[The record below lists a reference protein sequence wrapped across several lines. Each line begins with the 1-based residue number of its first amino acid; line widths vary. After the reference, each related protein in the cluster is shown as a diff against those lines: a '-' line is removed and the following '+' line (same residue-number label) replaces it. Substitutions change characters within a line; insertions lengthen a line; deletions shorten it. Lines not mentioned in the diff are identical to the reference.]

1 LVDPA
6 MIAATTEQGARPLVA
21 NAQISGITAMH
32 RRHLLKSAASTALG
46 AGLLSA
52 AASAAKSAQPTPA
65 RERTR
70 NADFVECAD
79 GTKLAYTDWGTG
91 QPVVFIH
98 AWALP
103 SAMWDYQR
111 GPLSEKGLR
120 CIAYDRRGHGRSSVP
135 NGGYDCDNLADDL
148 STLLTELDLHG
159 VTLVSHSFG
168 AAEVVRYLTRHGAG
182 RIEKI
187 ALIAPAGTP
196 FATKTAD
203 NPNGVPPE
211 QLEFFRTKILQQDFP
226 KWLEDGKKAFFA
238 ADTSLSLQNW
248 GMALMLTTP
257 LRVAVECNRQI
268 TSTDFRAELPKI
280 TVPTLIIH
288 GDNDVSARIDQTGRP
303 TAALIPNAELKVYE
317 GAPHGLFLTHKERL
331 NADLL
336 GFIKG

>member
-1 LVDPA
+1 
-6 MIAATTEQGARPLVA
+6 M
-21 NAQISGITAMH
+21 
-32 RRHLLKSAASTALG
+32 LKSTASTALG
-46 AGLLSA
+46 AGLLVS
-52 AASAAKSAQPTPA
+52 AASAAKSAQPTSSH
-65 RERTR
+65 EKTR
-70 NADFVECAD
+70 GADYVECAD
-79 GTKLAYTDWGTG
+79 GTKLAYTDWGAG
-91 QPVVFIH
+91 KPVVFIH

-120 CIAYDRRGHGRSSVP
+120 CIAYDRRGHGRSGVP

-148 STLLTELDLHG
+148 STLLDELDLHG

-168 AAEVVRYLTRHGAG
+168 AAEVVRYLSRHGSS

-211 QLEFFRTKILQQDFP
+211 QLEFFRTRVLQQ
-226 KWLEDGKKAFFA
+226 EDGKKAFFT

-288 GDNDVSARIDQTGRP
+288 GDNDVSARIETTGRP

-336 GFIKG
+336 RFIKG